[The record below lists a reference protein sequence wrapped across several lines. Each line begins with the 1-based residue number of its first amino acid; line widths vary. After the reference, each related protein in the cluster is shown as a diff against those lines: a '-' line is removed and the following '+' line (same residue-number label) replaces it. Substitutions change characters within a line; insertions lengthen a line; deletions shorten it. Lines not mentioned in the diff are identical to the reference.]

1 MGIGSTAKKIQQIVD
16 LAEELYSRLN
26 QVREQLVELRGTV
39 EETGERV
46 SGLEAENERQR
57 VLLEALAR
65 EQGLDVDAILDDV
78 AVPEEGETTA
88 ETPAE
93 ATTDAAE

>member
-57 VLLEALAR
+57 ELLEALAR
-65 EQGLDVDAILDDV
+65 EQGLDVDAILDEV
-78 AVPEEGETTA
+78 TVSEESETAA
-88 ETPAE
+88 EPPAE